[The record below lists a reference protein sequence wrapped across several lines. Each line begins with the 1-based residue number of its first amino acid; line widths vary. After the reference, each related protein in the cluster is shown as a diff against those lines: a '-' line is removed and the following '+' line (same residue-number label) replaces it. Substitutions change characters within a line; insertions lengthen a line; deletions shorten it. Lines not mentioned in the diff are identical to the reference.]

1 MDQALKQRLVG
12 ATVLILLG
20 VILLPMLLSGQPE
33 FSNETRSIE
42 VPDRPPSLSIE
53 TRRFPVG
60 DGPTDQPSKV
70 PEPQARE
77 VEPEPLAPAE
87 PAVTQIPVT
96 PQQSEP
102 EAGTDKP
109 ARPESVSPASEQSG
123 RYLVQVVSLS
133 NARNANQLSEMLV
146 QDGLPVVM
154 DTMVSN
160 GGTLHRVRLG
170 PYDDIESAQSA
181 IAEVGEL
188 RSDLKPRIIDLRPDE
203 NAPVTEPSDPLVRW
217 VVQVGSYSVQTN
229 AEQLLARLRLAGFTA
244 YSDAVSDQRG
254 TLHKVRVGPVLE
266 RQSAIKQQERLRN
279 ELELD
284 GTVMS
289 VD

>member
-33 FSNETRSIE
+33 FSNEPRSIQ
-42 VPDRPPSLSIE
+42 VPERPPSLSIE

-60 DGPTDQPSKV
+60 DGPIDQPSRV
-70 PEPQARE
+70 PEPQTRE
-77 VEPEPLAPAE
+77 VESEPLARAE
-87 PAVTQIPVT
+87 SAVTQTPVT
-96 PQQSEP
+96 PQRAEP
-102 EAGTDKP
+102 EVGTGKP
-109 ARPESVSPASEQSG
+109 ARFEPVSPVSEQSG

-133 NARNANQLSEMLV
+133 NARNADQLSQMLM
-146 QDGLPVVM
+146 QQGLPVVM
-154 DTMVSN
+154 DTVVSN

-170 PYDDIESAQSA
+170 PYHDIESAQSA
-181 IAEVGEL
+181 ITVVGEL

-203 NAPVTEPSDPLVRW
+203 NAPVTEPSDPMVRW
-217 VVQVGSYSVQTN
+217 VVQVGSYSVQAN

-266 RQSAIKQQERLRN
+266 RQSAVKQQDSLRK
-279 ELELD
+279 ELELE